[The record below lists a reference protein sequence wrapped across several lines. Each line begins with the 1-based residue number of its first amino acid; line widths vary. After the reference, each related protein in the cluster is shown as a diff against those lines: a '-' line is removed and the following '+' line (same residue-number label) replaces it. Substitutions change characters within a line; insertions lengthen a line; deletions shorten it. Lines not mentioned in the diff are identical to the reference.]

1 MAKEPKR
8 PTLEGKGK
16 LAKEIAP
23 ALAMFSAMLPAQV
36 RLSSREQ
43 PRPPAFVPKAKAKEG
58 KRR

>member
-23 ALAMFSAMLPAQV
+23 ALAMFSAMLPAQI
-36 RLSSREQ
+36 RLASREQ
-43 PRPPAFVPKAKAKEG
+43 QPTPIVSPTKG
-58 KRR
+58 KRKGR